1 MKNKVLTALFSL
13 AVAFGLWLYVITV
26 VSPGS
31 EATFYNIPVVFQGE
45 GELTNRGLMIAS
57 EDIPTVTLK
66 IAGNRSDLNNLNS
79 SNITV
84 IADVS
89 KIWEAGTATLDYT
102 VSYPGN
108 IREDSMTIIS
118 KNPGK
123 IELNVEERVNKTVN
137 VVVDYM
143 GSVPEGFI
151 CDKDNIEMDIS
162 TIRVTGPKPVVD
174 QIESARIQVDLSGK
188 TQTISDRFTY
198 TLCDKDGNPVDAQ
211 LIETNADAVNVVLT
225 IQRVKKIELVVEV
238 KDGGGAT
245 AQTST
250 ITVNPSSIMVSG
262 SESLLNKMES
272 QLVIGTIDLGMIQED
287 TEIPFTLELP
297 EGITNETGINEVK
310 VKVEFPDLGT
320 KTLQVSRFQA
330 KNVPAGMTEEFI
342 TQNLEIKIRGPK
354 AQVEAI
360 TANDVTVVVDFA
372 DAEPGTIKLKAEV
385 IFDEAFGDVGVL
397 GNPSVTATLK
407 ES

>member
-1 MKNKVLTALFSL
+1 M
-13 AVAFGLWLYVITV
+13 
-26 VSPGS
+26 
-31 EATFYNIPVVFQGE
+31 VFQGE

-397 GNPSVTATLK
+397 GSPSVTATLK

>member
-31 EATFYNIPVVFQGE
+31 EDTFYNIPVVFQGE

-57 EDIPTVTLK
+57 EDIPTVTLR

-108 IREDSMTIIS
+108 IREDALSIIS
-118 KNPGK
+118 RNPGK
-123 IELNVEERVNKTVN
+123 IQLNVEERINKTVN
-137 VVVDYM
+137 VVVDYI

-151 CDKDNIEMDIS
+151 CDKDNIEMDIP

-211 LIETNADAVNVVLT
+211 LIETNADAVNIVLT
-225 IQRVKKIELVVEV
+225 IQRVKTIQLIVEV

-250 ITVNPSSIMVSG
+250 ITVEPSSIIVSG
-262 SESLLNKMES
+262 SDSLLEKMDS
-272 QLVIGTIDLGMIQED
+272 QYVIGTIDLGMIQED

-297 EGITNETGINEVK
+297 EGITNETGITEVK
-310 VKVEFPDLGT
+310 VQVKFPELGS

-330 KNVPAGMTEEFI
+330 KNVPNGMTVDFI
-342 TQNLEIKIRGPK
+342 TQNLEINIRGPK

-360 TANDVTVVVDFA
+360 TANDVTVVVDFS

-385 IFDEAFGDVGVL
+385 VFDAEYADVGVL

-407 ES
+407 EE

>member
-45 GELTNRGLMIAS
+45 GELTNRGLMIAT

-225 IQRVKKIELVVEV
+225 IQRVKTIQLVVEV

-250 ITVNPSSIMVSG
+250 ITVNPSGIIVSG
-262 SESLLNKMES
+262 SESLLDKMES
-272 QLVIGTIDLGMIQED
+272 ELVIGTIDLGMIQED

>member
-137 VVVDYM
+137 VVVDYI

-397 GNPSVTATLK
+397 GSPSVTATLK

>member
-108 IREDSMTIIS
+108 IREDSMAIIS

-198 TLCDKDGNPVDAQ
+198 TLCDKDGNPVDAR

-225 IQRVKKIELVVEV
+225 IQRVKTIQLVVEV

-250 ITVNPSSIMVSG
+250 ITVNPSSIIVSG
-262 SESLLNKMES
+262 SESLLDKMES
-272 QLVIGTIDLGMIQED
+272 ELVIGTIDLGMIQED

>member
-287 TEIPFTLELP
+287 TEIPFTLEMP

>member
-198 TLCDKDGNPVDAQ
+198 TLCDKDGNPVDAR

-225 IQRVKKIELVVEV
+225 IQRVKTIQLVVEV

-250 ITVNPSSIMVSG
+250 ITVNPSSIIVSG
-262 SESLLNKMES
+262 SESLLDKMES
-272 QLVIGTIDLGMIQED
+272 ELVIGTIDLGMIQED

>member
-1 MKNKVLTALFSL
+1 MRNKVLTALFSL

-57 EDIPTVTLK
+57 EDTPTVTLK

-118 KNPGK
+118 RYPGK

-137 VVVDYM
+137 VVVDYI

-151 CDKDNIEMDIS
+151 CDKDNIEMDIP

-225 IQRVKKIELVVEV
+225 IQRVKDIQLVVEV

-250 ITVNPSSIMVSG
+250 ITLDPSSITVSG
-262 SESLLNKMES
+262 SDSLLNNLES
-272 QLVIGTIDLGMIQED
+272 QYVIGTIDLGMIQED
-287 TEIPFTLELP
+287 TEISFDLELP
-297 EGITNETGINEVK
+297 EGITNETGITEVK
-310 VKVEFPDLGT
+310 VKVEFPQLAT
-320 KTLQVSRFQA
+320 KTLQVNQFQA
-330 KNVPAGMTEEFI
+330 KNVPDGMTEEFI

-360 TANDVTVVVDFA
+360 TANNVRVVVDFT

-385 IFDEAFGDVGVL
+385 VFDEAFGDVGVL

-407 ES
+407 EK

>member
-1 MKNKVLTALFSL
+1 MKNKVLTALFSM

-108 IREDSMTIIS
+108 IQEDSMTIIS

-225 IQRVKKIELVVEV
+225 IQRVKTIQLVVEV

-250 ITVNPSSIMVSG
+250 ITVNPSSIIVSG
-262 SESLLNKMES
+262 SESLLDKMES
-272 QLVIGTIDLGMIQED
+272 ELVIGTIDLGMIQED

>member
-1 MKNKVLTALFSL
+1 MRNKVLTALFSL

-57 EDIPTVTLK
+57 EDTPTVTLK

-137 VVVDYM
+137 VVVDYI

-287 TEIPFTLELP
+287 TEIPFTLEMP